1 MKNKKIT
8 IIVIITLLI
17 ALITTIVLICIKPN
31 KNENPPDV
39 PPSIEDPTLPSQPCN
54 PNEQLKTYKQN
65 LNYTESIEKIDNPD
79 QGFYRPIYVK
89 VTESDTT
96 FNKNI
101 ITKDT
106 QLYHLRV
113 DISQFSSKVN
123 NSEDKLLTTE
133 ALNGIEELLNHLK
146 QNNKNAIIRFS
157 YDPNFGGK
165 ANTEPNPTIIYEH
178 IKQVSGILNK
188 FYNTLTA
195 IEAGLIGPWGEMH
208 TSVIANATY
217 ISPIIETFLANTNR
231 IPVLVRTPKMI
242 YDYLG
247 ITINEIDNY
256 TIDKNSK
263 AYYLGLYN
271 DGYLGSST
279 DLETYTNRLKEI
291 EFLSKQTNHLPFGGE
306 VVVPN
311 STLHNI
317 DVCLPEMNKINLNYL
332 NIEWNNEVI
341 DKWKNSHYT
350 NMCGNDETYYNQTAF
365 TYIENHMGYRY
376 VLTNSVF
383 EYSNKFDKINIALS
397 FNNVG
402 FGNLNKQK
410 QSKLI
415 FVNENNEI
423 KFTKQLD
430 NFMQTNNVSYSTP
443 LNLENGKYKVYLSLY
458 GEELNNNL
466 LYAIKFA
473 NSNLW
478 NTALQANLIGE
489 ININK

>member
-39 PPSIEDPTLPSQPCN
+39 PPSIEDPTLPSQPSN

-291 EFLSKQTNHLPFGGE
+291 EFLSKQTNL
-306 VVVPN
+306 VVP
-311 STLHNI
+311 L
-317 DVCLPEMNKINLNYL
+317 V
-332 NIEWNNEVI
+332 
-341 DKWKNSHYT
+341 
-350 NMCGNDETYYNQTAF
+350 
-365 TYIENHMGYRY
+365 
-376 VLTNSVF
+376 
-383 EYSNKFDKINIALS
+383 
-397 FNNVG
+397 
-402 FGNLNKQK
+402 
-410 QSKLI
+410 
-415 FVNENNEI
+415 
-423 KFTKQLD
+423 
-430 NFMQTNNVSYSTP
+430 
-443 LNLENGKYKVYLSLY
+443 
-458 GEELNNNL
+458 
-466 LYAIKFA
+466 
-473 NSNLW
+473 
-478 NTALQANLIGE
+478 
-489 ININK
+489 